1 VRIVSRAVTVTI
13 VAVVLGVG
21 WLWLRGHVGRPTVA
35 GHHHTYALFRDASGL
50 PVGSRVLIA
59 GVQVGEIDHL
69 TIEGELARVDMR
81 LSDRVV
87 LWDDAYASKTGSAVF
102 GDAHVE
108 IVPGGPDDPS
118 QGDGRHRRLRDGERI
133 PRVIEGDS
141 TDRLLRTVDN
151 ALPPIEGGLDATD
164 RWVTTSRRWF
174 DGYAERRLADVD
186 RYLADNTVVP
196 QLDRADRALTRFDAW
211 SRTALATTRRV
222 APTVDGKLDAAAAAL
237 ARITTQMRDAQGAL
251 HDQLASARTQLDDVD
266 PYLARA
272 NAWLVRQGGDVTEV
286 AGSGAGSGTAPER
299 SRFGRLVDDPKLGEK
314 IADTV
319 QDVADYTYTLDRIRT
334 VIGLRNEFSLRAG
347 SLQAYLTMELSGRS
361 DRFFLI
367 ELERGS
373 IGRLADIQIHDTPGG
388 GYVRTADIVGGFRLS
403 AQWGKRFGPFDVR
416 FGLKESTF
424 GAGADA
430 IFFRGR
436 LRFAADLYGKNFSN
450 VPRLKLDAELE
461 ALPSVFVFG
470 GIDDALST
478 PGYLRIAPWPV
489 AQTSPTDFRT
499 LSYGRD
505 YILGFTFRLD
515 EEDAARM
522 LRLYGAFVGA
532 FL

>member
-1 VRIVSRAVTVTI
+1 
-13 VAVVLGVG
+13 
-21 WLWLRGHVGRPTVA
+21 
-35 GHHHTYALFRDASGL
+35 
-50 PVGSRVLIA
+50 
-59 GVQVGEIDHL
+59 
-69 TIEGELARVDMR
+69 MR
-81 LSDRVV
+81 LSDQVV

-118 QGDGRHRRLRDGERI
+118 RGDGGHRRLRDGERI

-164 RWVTTSRRWF
+164 RWVATSRRWF
-174 DGYAERRLADVD
+174 DGYADRRLADVN
-186 RYLADNTVVP
+186 RYLASNTITP
-196 QLDRADRALTRFDAW
+196 QPRPRRPGADPLRRLEPDRARHHPPVRPDRRRQARRGADSAGPDHH
-211 SRTALATTRRV
+211 AGCATPRARSTTSWP
-222 APTVDGKLDAAAAAL
+222 AP
-237 ARITTQMRDAQGAL
+237 GA
-251 HDQLASARTQLDDVD
+251 SLDDVD

-272 NAWLVRQGGDVTEV
+272 NAWLVRQGGDIVEV
-286 AGSGAGSGTAPER
+286 AGAGSGSGPPRSAARSAGWSTIPSSARRSPTR
-299 SRFGRLVDDPKLGEK
+299 SRS
-314 IADTV
+314 
-319 QDVADYTYTLDRIRT
+319 VADYTYTLDRIKT
-334 VIGLRNEFSLRAG
+334 VIGLRNEYSLRAG
-347 SLQAYLTMELSGRS
+347 SLQAYLTMELSGNS

-373 IGRLADIQIHDTPGG
+373 IGRLADIQIHETPGG

-403 AQWGKRFGPFDVR
+403 AQWGKRLGPFDVR

-424 GAGADA
+424 GIGADA

-450 VPRLKLDAELE
+450 LPRLKLDAELE
-461 ALPSVFVFG
+461 ALPSVFLFG

-489 AQTSPTDFRT
+489 AQTSPTDFRS

-522 LRLYGAFVGA
+522 LRIYGAFVGA

>member
-1 VRIVSRAVTVTI
+1 VRIVSRVVT
-13 VAVVLGVG
+13 VAVVAVLLGVG
-21 WLWLRGHVGRPTVA
+21 WLWLRGHVGRRTVG
-35 GHHHTYALFRDASGL
+35 GHVHTYALFRDASGL

-59 GVQVGEIDHL
+59 GVQVGEISHL
-69 TIEGELARVDMR
+69 TVEGGLARVDMR
-81 LSDRVV
+81 LSDQVV
-87 LWDDAYASKTGSAVF
+87 LWDDAYATKSGSAVF

-108 IVPGGPDDPS
+108 IVPGGPEDPS
-118 QGDGRHRRLRDGERI
+118 KGDAGHRRLRDGERI

-151 ALPPIEGGLDATD
+151 ALPPIEHGLDATD
-164 RWVTTSRRWF
+164 RWVTTTRRWF
-174 DGYAERRLADVD
+174 DSYAERRLDDVN
-186 RYLADNTVVP
+186 RYLADNTISP
-196 QLDRADRALTRFDAW
+196 RLDRTDRALTRFDSW
-211 SRTALATTRRV
+211 TRTALATTTRV
-222 APTVDGKLDAAAAAL
+222 APTVNGKLDDAADEI
-237 ARITTQMRDAQGAL
+237 ARATTRMHDAQGAL
-251 HDQLASARTQLDDVD
+251 HDQLAGARSRLDDVD

-272 NAWLVRQGGDVTEV
+272 NAWLVRQGGDTTEV
-286 AGSGAGSGTAPER
+286 VGGGSGSAAPER
-299 SRFGRLVDDPKLGEK
+299 STFGRLVDDPKLGEK

-319 QDVADYTYTLDRIRT
+319 QDVADYTYTLDRIKT

-347 SLQAYLTMELSGRS
+347 SLQAYLTMELSGAS

-373 IGRLADIQIHDTPGG
+373 IGRLADIQVHETPGG
-388 GYVRTADIVGGFRLS
+388 AYVRTADIVGGFRLS
-403 AQWGKRFGPFDVR
+403 AQWGKRLGPFDVR

-424 GAGADA
+424 GIGADA

-436 LRFAADLYGKNFSN
+436 LRFAADFYGKNFSH
-450 VPRLKLDAELE
+450 VPRLKLDAEVE
-461 ALPSVFVFG
+461 ALPSVFLFG

-478 PGYLRIAPWPV
+478 PGYLRIAPWPA
-489 AQTSPTDFRT
+489 AQTSPTDFRS